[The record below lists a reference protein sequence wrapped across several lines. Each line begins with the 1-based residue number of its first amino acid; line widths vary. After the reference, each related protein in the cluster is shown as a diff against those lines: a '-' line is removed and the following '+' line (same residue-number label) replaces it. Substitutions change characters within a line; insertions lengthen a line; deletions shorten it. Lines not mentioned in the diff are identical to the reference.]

1 MLIAK
6 IISSNSHIDYAAR
19 VVDEFDASDHPG
31 PADYRFGTFVWMPA
45 LDGGRIVG
53 VVYNSMLVNPEFA
66 SYGPRLSPKPDAGNF
81 TPDYLNE
88 QGVLLGILLIGSIGP
103 EGTPDQDVPGQVVQA
118 GEPVHLLGAEDF
130 RAFHREIGGALCLKY
145 YPQIVAHTGAFA
157 VPLLQSII
165 SRLRTE
171 AENEDL
177 RKLEVLR
184 QNLSWQRTVGAPGK

>member
-19 VVDEFDASDHPG
+19 VVDEFDVAEHPG
-31 PADYRFGTFVWMPA
+31 PADYRFGTFLWMPA
-45 LDGGRIVG
+45 ADGGKIIG

-66 SYGPRLSPKPDAGNF
+66 SFGPRLSPKPDAGNF

-88 QGVLLGILLIGSIGP
+88 QGVLLGILLVGSFGP
-103 EGTPDQDVPGQVVQA
+103 DGSPDQEVPGQVVQA
-118 GEPVHLLGAEDF
+118 GEPVQLLSAEDF
-130 RAFHREIGGALCLKY
+130 RAFHRDPGGALSLKY

-165 SRLRTE
+165 SRLGSD
-171 AENEDL
+171 AQGEDL
-177 RKLEVLR
+177 RRLEVLR
-184 QNLSWQRTVGAPGK
+184 QNLSWQRTVGASGR